1 MLPRCVRSTFSVLIG
16 FAVCANCPG
25 GLAKGNAGNSRPRG
39 RRSCGRARRHEE
51 ISNPPLSVHSRSLY
65 RLMQHVRTASMQPR
79 RPSNSHSWGFP
90 RRMPAFTPQIRLGP
104 LASGQRGRHAGDRQ
118 GRLRGGRPRTG
129 RPRRKRSWSLSA
141 TSASSSR
148 PKRQAVAVQ
157 QAVAAQR
164 QPPCDDV
171 TKHRQPR
178 APEPPS
184 SPACPARS
192 PRPAPAT

>member
-1 MLPRCVRSTFSVLIG
+1 MLPRCVSSTFYVLIG

-25 GLAKGNAGNSRPRG
+25 ELAKGNAGNSRPRG

-164 QPPCDDV
+164 VAAQ
-171 TKHRQPR
+171 
-178 APEPPS
+178 
-184 SPACPARS
+184 
-192 PRPAPAT
+192 RPL